1 MSDFLLQISASE
13 RENLVIALSC
23 RVGNLGALGGWVTAE
38 YLQSVELLRRLL
50 EAPKLSAAQTA
61 AQAPPPVGIPA
72 TAKDA
77 RKAPPASS
85 PEPAAPARDSQMGE
99 LVITPTKVDQ
109 PPDGKSMV
117 VHYRIRTA
125 TGVRLTKMHCWDP
138 SHFGSILDT
147 VGQSTTFITK
157 TNAKG
162 FTNIVGVKK

>member
-1 MSDFLLQISASE
+1 VSDFLLQFSESE

-61 AQAPPPVGIPA
+61 AQAPPPVGLPA

-99 LVITPTKVDQ
+99 LAIIPIKVDQ
-109 PPDGKSMV
+109 PPDGKSMM
-117 VHYRIRTA
+117 VHYRDGSRTIKVIR
-125 TGVRLTKMHCWDP
+125 CWDP
-138 SHFGSILDT
+138 SYFGSILDT
-147 VGQSTTFITK
+147 VGQATTFLTK
-157 TNAKG
+157 TNAQG